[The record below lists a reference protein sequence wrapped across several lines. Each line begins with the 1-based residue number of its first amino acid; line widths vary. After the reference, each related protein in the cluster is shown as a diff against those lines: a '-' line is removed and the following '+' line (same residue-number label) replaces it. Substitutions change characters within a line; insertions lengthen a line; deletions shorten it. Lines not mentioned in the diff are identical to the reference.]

1 MAIENL
7 DFLRDLSA
15 RRVQGTPMK
24 FRRYLHERID
34 WRDRLIQI
42 KGARGTGKTTL
53 MLQRLREWQPDPTRA
68 LYVSLD
74 HLYFTDSSLYEVAEY
89 HYLHGGTHLFVD
101 EVHYYRQWQQLL
113 KNLHDDFPALSIVY
127 TGSSLLKLET
137 SRADLSRR
145 QASYSLSG
153 LSFREYLAF
162 EELGGFDSVSLGDVL
177 ENHAT
182 IAADVAEACRPF
194 PHFYAYLEQGFYP
207 FYKEVFSGYGQRVE
221 QTINQ
226 VLEVDYPSVE
236 DVSFATIQKAKRML
250 VVLARSCP
258 QTPKMSELWRELET
272 DRNQG
277 MKMLGVLARAGLLGL
292 LSSKALS
299 LKNLSRPDKIYCDNT
314 NIMHALVERPDV
326 GCLRETFFL
335 NQLRS
340 AGHEVTYPTA
350 GDFLVDGRCLFEVG
364 GRRKSF
370 AQIADVPDS
379 YLAVDDL
386 DVGYGSRIP
395 LWLFGFLY

>member
-1 MAIENL
+1 MPIDNL
-7 DFLRDLSA
+7 DFLQGLSA
-15 RRVQGTPMK
+15 RRVQQVPME

-53 MLQRLREWQPDPTRA
+53 MLQHLREFQPDPTRA

-74 HLYFTDSSLYEVAEY
+74 HLYFAENSLYDVAE
-89 HYLHGGTHLFVD
+89 HHVQHGGTHLFVD
-101 EVHYYRQWQQLL
+101 EVHYQPQWQQLL
-113 KNLHDDFPALSIVY
+113 KNLYDDFPSLSIVY

-145 QASYSLSG
+145 QASYSLAG
-153 LSFREYLAF
+153 LSLREYLAF
-162 EELGGFDSVSLGDVL
+162 EGIGNLSPASLDDVL
-177 ENHAT
+177 EGHAS
-182 IAADVAEACRPF
+182 IAADVASSCQVL
-194 PHFYAYLEQGFYP
+194 PHFYAYLEHGFYP
-207 FYKEVFSGYGQRVE
+207 FYQEVFAGYGQRIE
-221 QTINQ
+221 QVINQ
-226 VLEVDYPSVE
+226 VLETDYPSV
-236 DVSFATIQKAKRML
+236 DHVSFATVQKAKRML

-258 QTPKMSELWRELET
+258 QTPNMSELWRELET

-277 MKMLGVLARAGLLGL
+277 MAMLATLARAELLSL

-340 AGHEVTYPTA
+340 AGHQVTYPTA
-350 GDFLVDGRCLFEVG
+350 GDFLVDGMHLFEVG
-364 GRRKSF
+364 GRKKSY
-370 AQIADVPDS
+370 AQIADVPQS
-379 YLAVDDL
+379 YLAVDGL
-386 DVGYGSRIP
+386 EVGYGNRVP